1 LTYGR
6 FIPILKAS
14 RTTEETVAIRRPQ
27 RAAAPAPKGGPRVNE
42 EIRGVLRVLLI
53 DEQGEKQGEMPLTAA
68 LEAARE
74 AQLDLVE
81 VAPGAVPPVC
91 KIMDFGKFRFE
102 EQKKKA
108 EARKKAK
115 RVELKEIKVRPN
127 IDDHD
132 YGVKMKAIHRF
143 FEEGDKV
150 KVTLRFRGREMQ
162 HTNLGMDLLDRMRTE
177 LDGIAKVE
185 HEPRFEGR
193 QVVMVM
199 APRG

>member
-1 LTYGR
+1 M
-6 FIPILKAS
+6 S
-14 RTTEETVAIRRPQ
+14 
-27 RAAAPAPKGGPRVNE
+27 
-42 EIRGVLRVLLI
+42 RVLLI
-53 DEQGEKQGEMPLTAA
+53 DEEGEKQGEMPLSAA

-74 AQLDLVE
+74 AELDLVE
-81 VAPGAVPPVC
+81 VSPNSNPPVC

-115 RVELKEIKVRPN
+115 RVELKEVKVRPN

-132 YGVKMKAIHRF
+132 YMVKMRAIHRF
-143 FEEGDKV
+143 FEDGDKV
-150 KVTLRFRGREMQ
+150 KVTLRFRGRELA
-162 HTNLGMDLLDRMRTE
+162 HTHLGMELLDRMRHE
-177 LDGIAKVE
+177 LETVAKVE

-199 APRG
+199 APR

>member
-1 LTYGR
+1 
-6 FIPILKAS
+6 
-14 RTTEETVAIRRPQ
+14 
-27 RAAAPAPKGGPRVNE
+27 VNE
-42 EIRGVLRVLLI
+42 EIRGVARVLLI
-53 DEQGEKQGEMPLTAA
+53 DEAGEKQGEMPLSAA

-74 AQLDLVE
+74 AQMDLVE
-81 VAPGAVPPVC
+81 VAPGANPPVC
-91 KIMDFGKFRFE
+91 KIMDYGKFRFE

-132 YGVKMKAIHRF
+132 YLVKMRAIQRF

-150 KVTLRFRGREMQ
+150 KVTLRFRGREMA
-162 HTNLGMDLLDRMRTE
+162 HTHLGIDLLNRMRSE
-177 LDGIAKVE
+177 LEKVAKVE

-193 QVVMVM
+193 QVVMVF
-199 APRG
+199 APR

>member
-1 LTYGR
+1 M
-6 FIPILKAS
+6 KS
-14 RTTEETVAIRRPQ
+14 TTPVQ
-27 RAAAPAPKGGPRVNE
+27 KDGPRVNE
-42 EIRGVLRVLLI
+42 EIRLREIQLI
-53 DEQGEKQGEMPLTAA
+53 DQNGTNHGVVDTQTAMKMA
-68 LEAARE
+68 SEAG
-74 AQLDLVE
+74 LDLVE
-81 VAPGAVPPVC
+81 ISPNNTPPVC
-91 KIMDFGKFRFE
+91 KILDYGKFRFE

-108 EARKKAK
+108 ETRKKAK

-132 YGVKMKAIHRF
+132 YEVKMKAIHRF

-162 HTNLGMDLLDRMRTE
+162 HTNLGMDLLERMRSE

-199 APRG
+199 APRAS

>member
-1 LTYGR
+1 M
-6 FIPILKAS
+6 
-14 RTTEETVAIRRPQ
+14 
-27 RAAAPAPKGGPRVNE
+27 NE
-42 EIRGVLRVLLI
+42 EIRGVARVLLI
-53 DEQGEKQGEMPLTAA
+53 DEDGEKQGEMPLSAA

-81 VAPGAVPPVC
+81 VSPNSNPPVC
-91 KIMDFGKFRFE
+91 KIMDYGKYRFE

-132 YGVKMKAIHRF
+132 YMVKMKAIHRF

-150 KVTLRFRGREMQ
+150 KVTLRFRGRELA
-162 HTNLGMDLLDRMRTE
+162 HTHLGMELLERMRHE
-177 LDGIAKVE
+177 LDEIAKVE

-193 QVVMVM
+193 QVVMVL
-199 APRG
+199 APR

>member
-1 LTYGR
+1 V
-6 FIPILKAS
+6 KD
-14 RTTEETVAIRRPQ
+14 
-27 RAAAPAPKGGPRVNE
+27 GPRVNE

-53 DEQGEKQGEMPLTAA
+53 DENGEKQGEMPLSAA
-68 LEAARE
+68 LEAAKE
-74 AQLDLVE
+74 AALDLVE
-81 VAPGAVPPVC
+81 VAPGAQPPVC

-132 YGVKMKAIHRF
+132 YEVKMKAIHRF

-150 KVTLRFRGREMQ
+150 KVTLRFRGRELA
-162 HTNLGMDLLDRMRTE
+162 HTHLGMELLARMREE
-177 LDGIAKVE
+177 LENIAKVE
-185 HEPRFEGR
+185 QEPRFEGR

-199 APRG
+199 APR